1 MRFSDTSSASSS
13 TRFMY
18 SSNPC
23 RTRHVL
29 NTLKVIPACH
39 IHSANTYN
47 NAAFY
52 SELLLLEQPDLHF
65 LPTLQESENQVLQQE
80 CCQMS
85 CRQRRDCK
93 GASRS
98 RTSKLE
104 LTIGWVMI
112 LLTFVG
118 IVGGIVKL
126 RARLVL
132 QKPEELKTASKG
144 RDSGVCTASD

>member
-1 MRFSDTSSASSS
+1 
-13 TRFMY
+13 MY

-65 LPTLQESENQVLQQE
+65 LPTLQESENQVLQQG

-126 RARLVL
+126 ARALGL
-132 QKPEELKTASKG
+132 
-144 RDSGVCTASD
+144 